1 MKKNICMLLLND
13 NGNVKTCNNCYDFF
27 IDRDRCKY
35 RRVIN
40 IKRIVNKKY
49 IVRWEEQQI

>member
-1 MKKNICMLLLND
+1 MLLLND